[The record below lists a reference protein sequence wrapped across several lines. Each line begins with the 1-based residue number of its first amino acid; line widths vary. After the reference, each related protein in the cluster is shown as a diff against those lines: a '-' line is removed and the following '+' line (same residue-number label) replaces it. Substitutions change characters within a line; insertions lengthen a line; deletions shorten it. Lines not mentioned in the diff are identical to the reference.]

1 MRCQYDILIGWEKIL
16 RVGWGLKMRKMHEDI
31 IIYEIYY
38 SMIVLNTYFI
48 LNNQTTKN
56 KN

>member
-1 MRCQYDILIGWEKIL
+1 
-16 RVGWGLKMRKMHEDI
+16 MRKMHEDI